1 MKYIPEIKNFNRL
14 FKIVAFLFVTVVLVR
29 NTWVGDD
36 AFITMRVVDNFFNG
50 YGLVWNVGERVQVFT
65 SPLWMLLSILGYG
78 VIRDP
83 YITLYVLSLVISL
96 ASFFLVLY
104 FFCKNAWLTL
114 LITLLVVG
122 SVAYIDYSSSGLE
135 NPLTH
140 LLLIVTLIVVF
151 RLQLPPV
158 KILFFASLLA
168 CLAAL
173 TRLDTLLFY
182 LPFLSYQLY
191 KQRRDVRAYLVTA
204 LAFLPLLVWFV
215 GATFYY
221 GFPLPNTFYAKL
233 PSNYPLSYFVEHGI
247 DYYLNSLDWDPLT
260 LLTIFTGM
268 LLVGLTREPLKI
280 SFAVG
285 VGLYLL
291 YGLRIGGD
299 FMSGRFLSAAFIVI
313 MILLTLIDYEKI
325 FGGRVRYVYSFAVLL
340 VMVLGI
346 SADSPPVLLPENAG
360 ESQVVRG
367 IADEKL
373 FYLREMGM
381 LNRFK
386 NNETPKFGLGGLK
399 IKKRGKSP
407 VMRPNVGVFGF
418 YAGPSIYIIDENAL
432 ADPLRARLPAHSDAR
447 IGHFARPVPAGFK
460 RSVSGDFKNQLED
473 PQLKAYYD
481 KLLVLMRGP
490 LFAPRRVSEI
500 IAFNLGQY
508 DGLLK
513 AAVVEL
519 K

>member
-1 MKYIPEIKNFNRL
+1 MKYIPETKNFSRF
-14 FKIVAFLFVTVVLVR
+14 FKAVAFLFVTVVLVR
-29 NTWVGDD
+29 NTWVSDD
-36 AFITMRVVDNFFNG
+36 AFITLRVVDNFFNG

-65 SPLWMLLSILGYG
+65 SPLWMFLSILGYG
-78 VIRDP
+78 VTRDP
-83 YITLYVLSLVISL
+83 YIAMYFLALVISL
-96 ASFFLVLY
+96 TSFFLVLY
-104 FFCKNAWLTL
+104 FFCRNDELTL
-114 LITLLVVG
+114 LVTLLVVG
-122 SVAYIDYSSSGLE
+122 SAAYIDYSSSGLE

-151 RLQLPPV
+151 RLQLPSLQ
-158 KILFFASLLA
+158 ILFFVSLLA

-182 LPFLSYQLY
+182 LPFLLYQLY
-191 KQRRDVRAYLVTA
+191 KQRRDVRAYFVPA

-215 GATFYY
+215 GATYYY

-247 DYYLNSLDWDPLT
+247 DYYFNSLDWDPLT

-268 LLVGLTREPLKI
+268 LLVGLNREPLKI
-280 SFAVG
+280 LFAVG

-299 FMSGRFLSAAFIVI
+299 FMSGRFFSAAFLVVVV
-313 MILLTLIDYEKI
+313 LLTLLDYEKI
-325 FGGRVRYVYSFAVLL
+325 FGTKTRYAYSVVVLL
-340 VMVLGI
+340 VLVLGM
-346 SADSPPVLLPENAG
+346 SAGSPPVLLPDNAG
-360 ESQVVRG
+360 RSQVVRG

-373 FYLREMGM
+373 FYFREMGM

-407 VMRPNVGVFGF
+407 VLRPNVGVFGF

-490 LFAPRRVSEI
+490 LSAPERVSEI

-508 DGLLK
+508 DGLVK
-513 AAVVEL
+513 AAVIEL